1 MSRPAKHPVMSFDD
15 AMTIHVLR
23 AHGLTYRELERV
35 VGDHPT
41 RMSKVLDG
49 TLHEGSWAAALA
61 RLSLGDCWHPTV
73 ADIVGQHGSERVL
86 SGMKNADPR
95 RRNYEQRLKRLR
107 KGTIPF
113 VR

>member
-1 MSRPAKHPVMSFDD
+1 MSRPAKNPVMTFDD

-61 RLSLGDCWHPTV
+61 RLSLGESWHPTV
-73 ADIVGQHGSERVL
+73 ADIVGQHGSEGVL
-86 SGMKNADPR
+86 SGMKNADPL
-95 RRNYEQRLKRLR
+95 RRNYEQRL
-107 KGTIPF
+107 
-113 VR
+113 

>member
-1 MSRPAKHPVMSFDD
+1 MARPAKTPVLSFDD

-41 RMSKVLDG
+41 RMSKVLNG
-49 TLHEGSWAAALA
+49 TLHEGSWDEAVE
-61 RLSLGDCWHPTV
+61 RLSRGQCWHPTV
-73 ADIVGQHGSERVL
+73 ADLVGQHGTERII
-86 SGMKNADPR
+86 STIRSADPR
-95 RRNYEQRLKRLR
+95 RRRYNQRLKQLR
-107 KGTIPF
+107 KGQIPF